1 MAWATTM
8 MPTCQ
13 AGCAGVS
20 VWRTLICSGRRT
32 GRRRGLTSTSRP
44 GEPPKSPD
52 RRTCRRWCPRRR
64 PLDPLPR
71 QPGSTTPAGGR
82 WSRFMALK
90 RSLAMW
96 MRSSRRL
103 RLAWVIIMTLV
114 WQAGCAE
121 ASARATSSRSD
132 RRLGRRR
139 GQNTAPGRRTC
150 RPRLPAR
157 QHPRPRRPRPPP
169 LRSLCLPPA
178 TLTLSTC
185 MARGSTSTGPGCTR
199 SSGSQGRRG
208 GRLHSS
214 CWRGRFASGPVARS
228 CISRRSTLRACGLG
242 GTGTLR
248 GLLGKASLAAQGG
261 GYFTRSV

>member
-139 GQNTAPGRRTC
+139 GPSPAQK
-150 RPRLPAR
+150 RPSYQHWRQARLSVLA
-157 QHPRPRRPRPPP
+157 HPRPAQRRLLLRLGSNSLAGGACCIIVIQQFP
-169 LRSLCLPPA
+169 LAMWMTSLQVLQMGWVT
-178 TLTLSTC
+178 TLT
-185 MARGSTSTGPGCTR
+185 RP
-199 SSGSQGRRG
+199 
-208 GRLHSS
+208 
-214 CWRGRFASGPVARS
+214 
-228 CISRRSTLRACGLG
+228 
-242 GTGTLR
+242 
-248 GLLGKASLAAQGG
+248 
-261 GYFTRSV
+261 